1 MTLRKLYA
9 LNLGWDADTCV
20 MISDMNGSVIFNAD
34 IYYAV
39 KKFGDI
45 EVKGFKDNEVILKCY
60 YDGIELEVL

>member
-1 MTLRKLYA
+1 MTLRNLYV

-34 IYYAV
+34 ISYAV

-45 EVKGFKDNEVILKCY
+45 EVKHFHGNEVTIKCLF
-60 YDGIELEVL
+60 DGVELEVL

>member
-20 MISDMNGSVIFNAD
+20 MISDMKGSVIFNAD
-34 IYYAV
+34 ISYAV

-45 EVKGFKDNEVILKCY
+45 EVKFFQG
-60 YDGIELEVL
+60 